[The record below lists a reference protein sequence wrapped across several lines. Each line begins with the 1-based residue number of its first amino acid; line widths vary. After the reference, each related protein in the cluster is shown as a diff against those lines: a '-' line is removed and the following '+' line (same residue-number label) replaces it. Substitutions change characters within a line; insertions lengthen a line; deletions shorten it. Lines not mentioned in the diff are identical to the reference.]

1 MPHLIAC
8 IVIFFL
14 SFSLQAEEFRISL
27 IKTAQSAGS
36 PEAFVVKGGR
46 WLHQR
51 KLIHAALLIEHPQ
64 GKLLF
69 DTGLGRSIDQAFA
82 NNSWWQRKLFAYEE
96 LNPAI
101 DQLATQNIA
110 VSDITAVIPSHL
122 HWDHTG
128 GLPDFNG
135 VPVWVTEQGLDD
147 ALNHGHRP
155 AYLPELL
162 EETANWQ
169 SLKLSENNYRGFA
182 HSLDIFNDGRLI
194 LVDLSGHT
202 QGHLG
207 LFVNLDSG
215 RQLFFIGDTS
225 WTAQGVKNNQPRPA
239 FVHWINPVDLHP
251 EQNNDMLNKI
261 HHLTKVDPALLI
273 VPAHDEVVAE
283 KIARFPRYE
292 N

>member
-1 MPHLIAC
+1 MNRFIITILALVLTIE
-8 IVIFFL
+8 
-14 SFSLQAEEFRISL
+14 LQAEEFRISL

-46 WLHQR
+46 WFHQR

-64 GKLLF
+64 GRLLF
-69 DTGLGRSIDQAFA
+69 DTGLGQTINQAFA
-82 NNSWWQRKLFAYEE
+82 NNSWWQQQLFAYEA
-96 LNPAI
+96 LNPAV
-101 DQLATQNIA
+101 DQLAKQGIQAT
-110 VSDITAVIPSHL
+110 DIKAIIPSHL

-128 GLPDFNG
+128 GLPDFAK
-135 VPVWVTEQGLDD
+135 VPVWVSDEGLND
-147 ALNHGHRP
+147 ALNDGHRP

-162 EETANWQ
+162 QGDVNWQ
-169 SLKLSENNYRGFA
+169 SLVLTRDAYRGFA
-182 HSLDIFNDGRLI
+182 SSLDIFNDGRLI

-225 WTAQGVKNNQPRPA
+225 WTAQGVDNNQPRPA

-251 EQNNDMLNKI
+251 EQNNSMLEKI
-261 HHLTKVDPALLI
+261 HQLAKANPALLV
-273 VPAHDEVVAE
+273 VPAHDEQVAE
-283 KIARFPRYE
+283 KIARFPNYE